1 MKTAREIADFL
12 EEYCT
17 LLELSGA
24 DSFRLRAYSN
34 AVRIFENLEADLEDL
49 IERDALTEIKGV
61 GKSVA
66 ALVGEYAQTETATA
80 YEKLKAEVPQG
91 LLDMLRVPGLG
102 PRKIVAIRSELQIED
117 LDALEQACRDG
128 RLDQLKGFGKK
139 TQANILKGIEHIRR
153 YQDRSRVHIARE
165 SAVPLLDALRAHP
178 STQRVE
184 VAGSLRRRRETVKD
198 IDFVLSSQDPEAI
211 SEFFTT
217 HESVAEIIQHGQT
230 KSAVRLH
237 NGLQADLRVVA
248 DDEFPY
254 ILHHFTGSKEH
265 NVELRARA
273 IDLGLKI
280 NEYGLFRG
288 EERIDCIDETDF
300 LRALGLDYIPPELRE
315 GLGEIEAAAHG
326 SLPELVCEQDVRG
339 MLHLHSTYSDG
350 ADSIEAMA
358 QAVQDRGYAY
368 MGMSDHSQ
376 SAAYAGGLKVDAVL
390 RQWDEIDALND
401 KIAPFHIFKGIESDI
416 LGDGSLDY
424 EEGIL
429 DKFDFVVA
437 SVHSQFNLNREAM
450 TTRIVRAIEHPATTI
465 VGHLTGRLLLDRE
478 GYDVD
483 IDAIIEAAADKA
495 VSIEIN
501 AHPAR
506 LDIDWRHVKKA
517 RYRGVKISVNTDAHR
532 VTGLDYLTY
541 GIGCARKG
549 WLRREDVLNTLELDA
564 FRQYLHTRRNS

>member
-24 DSFRLRAYSN
+24 DSFRLRAYTN
-34 AVRIFENLEADLEDL
+34 AVRIFENLDADLADL

-66 ALVGEYAQTETATA
+66 ALVGEYARTDSAAA
-80 YEKLKAEVPQG
+80 YEKLKSEVPQG
-91 LLDMLRVPGLG
+91 VLDMMRVPGLG
-102 PRKIVAIRSELQIED
+102 PRKIMAIRSELQIEN
-117 LDALEQACRDG
+117 LEALEQACRDG

-139 TQANILKGIEHIRR
+139 TQENILKGIEYIRL
-153 YQDRSRVHIARE
+153 YQDRSRADLARE
-165 SAVPLLDALRAHP
+165 SAEPLLAALRAHP
-178 STQRVE
+178 ATQRVE
-184 VAGSLRRRRETVKD
+184 VAGSLRRRRESVKD
-198 IDFVLSSQDPEAI
+198 IDFVLSSQAPEAAA
-211 SEFFTT
+211 ELFTT
-217 HESVAEIIQHGQT
+217 HESVGEIVQRGQT

-288 EERIDCIDETDF
+288 EERIDCIDEAAF
-300 LRALGLDYIPPELRE
+300 FKVLGLDYIPPELRE
-315 GLGEIEAAAHG
+315 GLGEIAAAANG
-326 SLPELVCEQDVRG
+326 ELPELINEQDMRG
-339 MLHLHSTYSDG
+339 MLHLHSNYSDG
-350 ADSIEAMA
+350 ADSIAAMA
-358 QAVQDRGYAY
+358 QAVQQRGYTY

-376 SAAYAGGLKVDAVL
+376 SAAYAGGLKVDAVR
-390 RQWDEIDALND
+390 RQWDEIDALNEEL
-401 KIAPFHIFKGIESDI
+401 APFHIFKGIESDI

-424 EEGIL
+424 EDDIL
-429 DKFDFVVA
+429 EQFDFVVA
-437 SVHSQFNLNREAM
+437 SVHSQFNLKREAM
-450 TTRIVRAIEHPATTI
+450 TARIIRAIEHPATTI
-465 VGHLTGRLLLDRE
+465 VGHLTGRLLLERE

-483 IDAIIEAAADKA
+483 IDAIIAAAA
-495 VSIEIN
+495 RARVSIEIN

-506 LDIDWRHVKKA
+506 LDMDWRHVKKA
-517 RYRGVKISVNTDAHR
+517 RDQGVKITVNTDAHR
-532 VTGLDYLTY
+532 LSGLDYLSY

-549 WLRREDVLNTLELDA
+549 WLRREDVPNTLELDA
-564 FRQYLHTRRNS
+564 FRQYLQERR

>member
-24 DSFRLRAYSN
+24 DSFRLRAYTN
-34 AVRIFENLEADLEDL
+34 AVRIFENLDADLADL

-66 ALVGEYAQTETATA
+66 ALVGEYARTDSAAA
-80 YEKLKAEVPQG
+80 YEKLKSEVPQG
-91 LLDMLRVPGLG
+91 VLDMLRVPGLG
-102 PRKIVAIRSELQIED
+102 PRKIMAIRSELQIEN
-117 LDALEQACRDG
+117 LEALEQACRDG

-139 TQANILKGIEHIRR
+139 TQENILKGIEYIRR
-153 YQDRSRVHIARE
+153 YQDRSRADLARE
-165 SAVPLLDALRAHP
+165 SAEPLLAALRAHP
-178 STQRVE
+178 ATQRVE
-184 VAGSLRRRRETVKD
+184 VAGSLRRRRESVKD
-198 IDFVLSSQDPEAI
+198 IDFVLSSQAPEAAA
-211 SEFFTT
+211 ELFTT
-217 HESVAEIIQHGQT
+217 HESVGEIVQRGQT

-288 EERIDCIDETDF
+288 EERIDCIDEAAF
-300 LRALGLDYIPPELRE
+300 FKVLGLDYIPPELRE
-315 GLGEIEAAAHG
+315 GLGEIAAAANG
-326 SLPELVCEQDVRG
+326 ELPELINEQDMRG
-339 MLHLHSTYSDG
+339 MLHLHSNYSDG
-350 ADSIEAMA
+350 ADSIAAMA
-358 QAVQDRGYAY
+358 QAVQQRGYTY

-376 SAAYAGGLKVDAVL
+376 SAAYAGGLKVDAVR
-390 RQWDEIDALND
+390 RQWDEIDALNEEL
-401 KIAPFHIFKGIESDI
+401 APFHIFKGIESDI

-424 EEGIL
+424 EDDIL
-429 DKFDFVVA
+429 EQFDFVVA
-437 SVHSQFNLNREAM
+437 SVHSQFNLKREAM
-450 TTRIVRAIEHPATTI
+450 TARIIRAIEHPATTI
-465 VGHLTGRLLLDRE
+465 VGHLTGRLLLERE

-483 IDAIIEAAADKA
+483 IDAIIAAAA
-495 VSIEIN
+495 SARVSIEIN

-506 LDIDWRHVKKA
+506 LDMDWRHVKKA
-517 RYRGVKISVNTDAHR
+517 RDQGVKITVNTDAHR
-532 VTGLDYLTY
+532 LSGLDYLSY

-549 WLRREDVLNTLELDA
+549 WLRREDVPNTLELDA
-564 FRQYLHTRRNS
+564 FRHYLQERR